1 MCIKLHDKQRELG
14 FNFIMLNPQ
23 SPAPANSQNDVYSVR
38 SGVVVTDGKTMTNIN
53 QHLIAERLKISRS
66 TVSRCFTNHPGIN
79 PKTRA
84 KVFALA
90 SKMGYSHPEK
100 RVVSGARP
108 SVRRLAFG
116 VLICVDL
123 PNFEQTAYGNPGQ
136 ELLNGLS
143 EMARANHVR
152 LDLHFVRPEDLH
164 LNGPSYAKIF
174 SGRRRQWDG
183 VVLIYPF
190 PKTVVDELMAR
201 YPVVSLV
208 EQYGTTPLNCVDV
221 DHHRGMTRLVDRLH
235 ELGHSKIGFFT
246 WRYGVEASWALRR
259 YSAFVE
265 RMVALGLSVDQ
276 RDIVN
281 VGPRGGVD
289 VPAAHARVAER
300 TKAGVTAW
308 VCAADHQ
315 TFELI
320 PYLQSQGL
328 SVPGD
333 VSISGFDGLA
343 GPVTLPTVTT
353 VQIPYYQIG
362 VIGGKRLLDLVNKR
376 FDPTQHILLDCE
388 LRPGETIGRA
398 KALV

>member
-1 MCIKLHDKQRELG
+1 MR
-14 FNFIMLNPQ
+14 
-23 SPAPANSQNDVYSVR
+23 
-38 SGVVVTDGKTMTNIN
+38 NIN
-53 QHLIAERLKISRS
+53 QHLISERLKISRS

-100 RVVSGARP
+100 RVPAEGKATARR
-108 SVRRLAFG
+108 VAFG

-136 ELLNGLS
+136 ELLSGLS
-143 EMARANHVR
+143 EMARAGNVR
-152 LDLHFVRPEDLH
+152 LDLHFVRPQDLH

-221 DHHRGMTRLVDRLH
+221 DHHRGMTRLVDSLH
-235 ELGHSKIGFFT
+235 ELGHRKIGFFT

-265 RMVALGLSVDQ
+265 RMVALGLSVDS
-276 RDIVN
+276 RDVIN

-289 VPAAHARVAER
+289 VPVAHARVVER

-320 PYLQSQGL
+320 PYLQSEGL

-333 VSISGFDGLA
+333 VSVTGFDGLA
-343 GPVTLPTVTT
+343 SPVALPTVTT
-353 VQIPYYQIG
+353 VQIPYHHIG

-376 FDPTQHILLDCE
+376 FDAAQHILLDCE
-388 LRPGETIGRA
+388 LRRGETIA
-398 KALV
+398 KAKV